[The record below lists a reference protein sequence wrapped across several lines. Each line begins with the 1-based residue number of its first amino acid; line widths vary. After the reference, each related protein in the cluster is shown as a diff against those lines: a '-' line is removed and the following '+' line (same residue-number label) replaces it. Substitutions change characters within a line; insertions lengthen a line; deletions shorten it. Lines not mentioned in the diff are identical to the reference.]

1 MEMKFKIAMNNEE
14 KLAGN
19 VFDVVVNVE
28 KCDDATMLKYAL
40 KAYTV
45 EIQSQIRNNWDAFIK
60 GDYPRELTIGQAMFT
75 KRAAKVM
82 TIEEQKKAVAAD
94 MNKLSETERLDALL
108 MGGFITQEMY
118 DSLIEAAVA
127 KEDAQEAAEEN

>member
-40 KAYTV
+40 KAHTV
-45 EIQSQIRNNWDAFIK
+45 EIQSQIRNNWDQFMK

-75 KRAAKVM
+75 KRVAKVM

-94 MNKLSETERLDALL
+94 MAKMSETERLDALV

-127 KEDAQEAAEEN
+127 KEEAEQG

>member
-1 MEMKFKIAMNNEE
+1 MEMKFKIALSQEARD
-14 KLAGN
+14 AG
-19 VFDVVVNVE
+19 DIHEVVVNVE

-45 EIQSQIRNNWDAFIK
+45 EIQSQIRNNWDQFMK

-75 KRAAKVM
+75 KRVVKVM

-94 MNKLSETERLDALL
+94 MNKLSETERLDALV

-127 KEDAQEAAEEN
+127 KEDAQEA

>member
-19 VFDVVVNVE
+19 THDVVVNVE

-45 EIQSQIRNNWDAFIK
+45 EIQSQIRNNWEAFMK
-60 GDYPRELTIGQAMFT
+60 GDYPRELTIGQAMFS
-75 KRAAKVM
+75 KKVAKVM
-82 TIEEQKKAVAAD
+82 TEAEKVAAYKSD
-94 MNKLSETERLDALL
+94 ALAMSETERLDKLFMDGL
-108 MGGFITQEMY
+108 ITEEMY
-118 DSLIEAAVA
+118 DMLIKVAVA
-127 KEDAQEAAEEN
+127 KEEAEQG